1 MRSFIIIKMTGV
13 LFFTLLAV
21 ALTAQVKIGN
31 NPGTITPSAV
41 LELEKANQGLLI
53 TRIALLGATDNSTIS
68 NPANSLLIYN
78 TATAGT
84 GGNAVSPGFYYWDS
98 SLARWKGLLTSA
110 GPTGDVYL
118 DNNENILS
126 INCGNQNL
134 SGSYNIALGNGA
146 FGDLGGASSHVI
158 AMGMG
163 ACAGETTNGNSYVTA
178 IGMNSAYSNSGDF
191 VNAFGHEAGSG
202 NSGHNLN
209 ALGEYSAYQN
219 NANHVNALGYNAAAY
234 NSGFEVNALGPESC
248 QHNTGV
254 VVNAM
259 GWQSAMFNGGD
270 DINAFGVRAAQNN
283 NDTALRVNALGL
295 EAAQNNGGSAV
306 NALGEGAGRNNDGS
320 LVNLLGPAAGE
331 NNEGWSVNLMGSQ
344 AGQFNTGG
352 EVNAMGAM
360 AAQNN
365 FTACVNAF
373 GLEAARNNTGYGTNA
388 LGLQSAKWNN
398 GDHAVAIG
406 DQALMGDEFISEG
419 GGNIGIGYHAGLNVG
434 AGQRNICIGYDTQ
447 ISNPSTDDQINIG
460 NSIIRESYGMIR
472 LNDFIRLTP
481 LDEAPSTTEEG
492 VVYYDGTEQKL
503 YVYTG
508 STSGWKALAFE

>member
-1 MRSFIIIKMTGV
+1 MKPFILIKMTGV
-13 LFFTLLAV
+13 LLFTLLAV

-31 NPGTITPSAV
+31 NPGTIAPSAV

-53 TRIALLGATDNSTIS
+53 TRIALLGATDNSTIP

-78 TATAGT
+78 TAAAGT

-98 SLARWKGLLTSA
+98 GSSRWKGLLTSA

-178 IGMNSAYSNSGDF
+178 IGMNSAYTNSGDF
-191 VNAFGHEAGSG
+191 VNAFGHEAASG

-234 NSGFEVNALGPESC
+234 NSGFEVNSLGPESC

-331 NNEGWSVNLMGSQ
+331 NNDGWSVNVLGSQ
-344 AGQFNTGG
+344 AGQFNTGS
-352 EVNAMGAM
+352 ELNAMGAM
-360 AAQNN
+360 SGQYNTGAA
-365 FTACVNAF
+365 VNAF
-373 GLEAARNNTGYGTNA
+373 GRMAARYNTGYGTNA
-388 LGLQSAKWNN
+388 LGDEAALFNN
-398 GDHAVAIG
+398 GEHAVAIG
-406 DQALMGDEFISEG
+406 DEALKGDTLVIEG
-419 GGNIGIGYHAGLNVG
+419 GGNIGIGYHAGISVNT
-434 AGQRNICIGYDTQ
+434 GQRNICLGYDAD
-447 ISNPSTDDQINIG
+447 IPNPYANDQINIG
-460 NSIIRESYGMIR
+460 NSIIREANGVIQLKDLIQLTPTTAPSSPVAGMIYFDSSD
-472 LNDFIRLTP
+472 N
-481 LDEAPSTTEEG
+481 
-492 VVYYDGTEQKL
+492 KL
-503 YVYTG
+503 KVFDG
-508 STSGWKALAFE
+508 STWQNCW